1 MPARKLDPSIAE
13 TTSAQHDTFVI
24 ERELEFSPAQVFAAW
39 ADPVAKAR
47 WFSGTAEQWKELVRE
62 SDFRVGGRERVNGA
76 WTNGPVSKFDAH
88 YLDIVPDQRIVY
100 SYVMHIDDRKISAS
114 LATVEFEPS
123 GAGSRLIV
131 TEQGVFL
138 DGYDDAG
145 SRERG
150 TQSLLDNLAASLRTP
165 EA

>member
-1 MPARKLDPSIAE
+1 MSAIKSDLSAAQKN
-13 TTSAQHDTFVI
+13 TAQHDTFVI

-47 WFSGTAEQWKELVRE
+47 WFSGTAGQWKELVRE

-76 WTNGPVSKFDAH
+76 WASGPVSKFDAH
-88 YLDIVPDQRIVY
+88 YLDIVPDRRIVY
-100 SYVMHIDDRKISAS
+100 SYVMHIDERKISAS
-114 LATVEFEPS
+114 LATVEFKP
-123 GAGSRLIV
+123 AGTGTRMII
-131 TEQGVFL
+131 TEQGAFL

-150 TQSLLDNLAASLRTP
+150 TQSLMDNLAASLRNP
-165 EA
+165 EV